1 VVLLAAGCSRAGD
14 ATTATGPGRV
24 QSNATVVRAVDGD
37 TVVVRVDGVD
47 EKVRLI
53 GVNTP
58 ESVDPRRPVQCFGK
72 IASHHTAQLLPPGTP
87 VRLVRDA
94 EPRDRYGRLLA
105 YIYRGSDG
113 LFVNLEL
120 VTDGYA
126 IAYPFPPNTAHRQ
139 EFAGAER
146 AARSSSTG
154 LWASCPSP
162 TKQ

>member
-1 VVLLAAGCSRAGD
+1 M
-14 ATTATGPGRV
+14 
-24 QSNATVVRAVDGD
+24 VRL
-37 TVVVRVDGVD
+37 DGVE

-72 IASHHTAQLLPPGTP
+72 IASHHTADLLPPDTP

-105 YIYRGSDG
+105 YVYRGRDG

-120 VTDGYA
+120 VSDGYA
-126 IAYPFPPNTAHRQ
+126 VAYPFPPNTAHRR
-139 EFAGAER
+139 EFADAER
-146 AARSSSTG
+146 AARTSATG